1 MDAFYRLLLQ
11 SVLILLNAFAATGIA
26 APWMKCTSKVGQ
38 KCKTFGGAFF
48 MPKKSFAKKIRTPI
62 LLQSSY
68 CLRLVEQA
76 GAMANKCFIV
86 RYNKNFRF

>member
-11 SVLILLNAFAATGIA
+11 SVLILPGAFAATGIA

-48 MPKKSFAKKIRTPI
+48 TPKKSFAKQYELCFCFRVRFYPWWHDRVLWRTKI
-62 LLQSSY
+62 Y
-68 CLRLVEQA
+68 
-76 GAMANKCFIV
+76 
-86 RYNKNFRF
+86 

>member
-11 SVLILLNAFAATGIA
+11 SALILPSAFAATGIA

-48 MPKKSFAKKIRTPI
+48 YAEEVLCKK
-62 LLQSSY
+62 
-68 CLRLVEQA
+68 
-76 GAMANKCFIV
+76 
-86 RYNKNFRF
+86 